1 MSPVCQE
8 KGRNL
13 TAFEGLIFELREMA
27 KEKELVLNI
36 TQDITGQPIKTE
48 QVYVSNTNFN
58 YFLKALANRI
68 Q

>member
-1 MSPVCQE
+1 MFIADEMLQE
-8 KGRNL
+8 PFPPQMGDKSY
-13 TAFEGLIFELREMA
+13 
-27 KEKELVLNI
+27 LVLNI